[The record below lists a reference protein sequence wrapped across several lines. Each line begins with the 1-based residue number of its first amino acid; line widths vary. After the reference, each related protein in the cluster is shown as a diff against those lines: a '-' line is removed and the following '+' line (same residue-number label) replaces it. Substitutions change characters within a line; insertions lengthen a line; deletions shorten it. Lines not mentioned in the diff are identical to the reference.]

1 MNIAAK
7 SFEPTSVSLL
17 SEAVHQ
23 NDPWSFAGLLER
35 TFTLAFRSM
44 VYPQIWEDPR
54 TDMEALELTNQSR
67 VVTIASGG
75 CNVMSYLVANPAQIY
90 AIDLKRRTLRC

>member
-1 MNIAAK
+1 
-7 SFEPTSVSLL
+7 
-17 SEAVHQ
+17 
-23 NDPWSFAGLLER
+23 
-35 TFTLAFRSM
+35 M

-54 TDMEALELTNQSR
+54 ADMEALELTNQSR

-90 AIDLKRRTLRC
+90 ASTSTRRTLRC